1 MGRVNEELQ
10 EMRAFQEEQLQAQVD
25 KDLGGIE
32 QGVRKSLGPL

>member
-32 QGVRKSLGPL
+32 QGVGKSLGPL